1 VEHAAG
7 AYAALV
13 QEIFDATDGTYVGRG
28 LATALGADRLID
40 ARVMAEPAQLPA
52 TGAGPFR
59 CKCTWVTAFANGAF
73 VPVSHRLSRFTT
85 MRAHLWRDRA
95 ANHAEH
101 LAFALAAARPDAA
114 TPFAPHD
121 RTLPANAAEIRLPIA
136 SEPHHRTHAATA
148 TTRSNWRW

>member
-1 VEHAAG
+1 MRAA
-7 AYAALV
+7 
-13 QEIFDATDGTYVGRG
+13 
-28 LATALGADRLID
+28 
-40 ARVMAEPAQLPA
+40 
-52 TGAGPFR
+52 PFR

-85 MRAHLWRDRA
+85 MRAHLWRHRA
-95 ANHAEH
+95 ANDAEH

-136 SEPHHRTHAATA
+136 SEPHHRAHAATA
-148 TTRSNWRW
+148 TTRSNWPLVTVWAPRPALTIAAERKRATRP